1 MAPDVQPTESRIIAE
16 APPTQCWWLYLLRT
30 AQGALY
36 TGISTNPDR
45 RLRQHS
51 GELTGGARNLRGKGP
66 LQLVWRYPVADRSSA
81 SQLEYRI
88 KQLSKTQKEALVQ
101 QQWQPD
107 WLPTH
112 APTMSASTEV
122 A

>member
-107 WLPTH
+107 WLSTY
-112 APTMSASTEV
+112 APTRPASTEV

>member
-101 QQWQPD
+101 QQWRPD
-107 WLPTH
+107 WLPAHT
-112 APTMSASTEV
+112 PTMSASTEV